1 MTRQLQY
8 VDGHYQLPLLW
19 KNDMTVLPESNAMA
33 LKRLQCLKKRFLKN
47 PDIHQLYNNQM
58 KNTIDAGYVE
68 KVCSA
73 LKLQETK
80 YSIFLIILL

>member
-33 LKRLQCLKKRFLKN
+33 LKRLQCLKQRFLKN
-47 PDIHQLYNNQM
+47 PDIHQLYNN
-58 KNTIDAGYVE
+58 
-68 KVCSA
+68 
-73 LKLQETK
+73 
-80 YSIFLIILL
+80 